1 MRSLAR
7 PCTLLLM
14 LPLLSWPRAG
24 TAQTPPA
31 PAPGRL
37 TVTVVDPSG
46 AVVPGAT
53 VTAVGTENAT
63 KSRPVAPVKSSE
75 AGVAVLAGL
84 TPGRYD
90 ITAEFPAFKTG
101 ELKNVRIRAGD
112 NKQVVVLPLKTL
124 EDSVT
129 VSRDPREAASD
140 RAGQF
145 STALTREQIE
155 ALSDDPDE
163 LRRQLQELAPDA
175 VFKVDSFEGGQLPP
189 KAQIRSVRI
198 SRDQFAAENH
208 FAGGVH
214 IEIITQP
221 GVGPIRGSVN
231 SNHTGSAFESRNPF
245 APTKGPSATNGGGF
259 GLSGT
264 LIENKSSFSMH
275 MSGTSSYTSPIQRVS
290 LPDGTRSETL
300 GIRQPSR
307 SWYGYGQADYALTKD
322 HTLRVWISHDRFA
335 RENIGVGAY
344 DLPERGYWTEDR
356 YWYVTVQH
364 TGPIGRRNFL
374 NTRLT
379 INRAASDSHS
389 NVEAPTIR
397 VLDAFTSGGA
407 QRTGFQ
413 RSWDISGAAD
423 LDYIRGIHSWRMG
436 ISLEGFVSDSHQ
448 ATDYLGTYTFG
459 SLEDYEAGRPRS
471 YTRRIGDPRL
481 AYNNLNA
488 GIYVQNDIR
497 VSRTLTFSPGVRYE
511 VQTHLADY
519 NNIAPRFGFTWSPF
533 QSGKTSIRMSSGVFY
548 DWLSTSIYEQ
558 TLRFNGEHERELN
571 IVDPS
576 FPDPGLDGLV
586 PPINRYLYSDDVEMV
601 RSLRLSAGVQQTIT
615 PRFRVGVT
623 YTDMRGLNVAR
634 GVNLN
639 TPVGGVRP
647 DAAFANVI
655 AVRSDAENRSRSL
668 STNFSLSLSA
678 PSPTQGQAW
687 FNPRRGT
694 ISGTYTIAR
703 SRNNSDGAFVVPA
716 SNDLSTEWGPSSG
729 DVRHRATMSLSSQAI
744 RGLNAMVNISASSAP
759 PYTIRTGHDDNGDF
773 VFNDRPEGVG
783 RNSARAAHRLDVGG
797 FFSYSVGFGQR
808 RINTPTGVSITSVG
822 GVLTVNTAAQAQPTP
837 RYRLGLS
844 VRVTNLLN
852 RTQYGNFSGVMTSPF
867 FGQPQSAIGVRK
879 IFLSTSFGF

>member
-1 MRSLAR
+1 MRSFA
-7 PCTLLLM
+7 PVWTLVLM
-14 LPLLSWPRAG
+14 ACLLSPRPAA
-24 TAQTPPA
+24 AQTPA
-31 PAPGRL
+31 PPQARL
-37 TVTVVDPSG
+37 TLTVVDPSG

-53 VTAVGTENAT
+53 VTAVGVENAT
-63 KSRPVAPVKSSE
+63 KSRPVAPAKTSD
-75 AGVAVLAGL
+75 AGVAVLEGL
-84 TPGRYD
+84 VPGRYD
-90 ITAEFPAFKTG
+90 LTAEFPAFKTG

-112 NKQVVVLPLKTL
+112 NKQVVLLPLKTV
-124 EDSVT
+124 EDSIT

-155 ALSDDPDE
+155 ALSDDPEE

-175 VFKVDSFEGGQLPP
+175 VFKIDSFEGGQLPP

-208 FAGGVH
+208 YAGGVH

-221 GVGPIRGSVN
+221 GIGPIRGSLS

-245 APTKGPSATNGGGF
+245 APTKGPSATTGGGF

-275 MSGTSSYTSPIQRVS
+275 FSGSSSYTSPLQRVS

-307 SWYGYGQADYALTKD
+307 SVFGYGQADYAITKD
-322 HTLRVWISHDRFA
+322 QTLRLWFSMDRFR
-335 RENIGVGAY
+335 RENIGIGAY
-344 DLPERGYWTEDR
+344 DLPERGYWTDNG
-356 YWYVTVQH
+356 YWSVAVQH
-364 TGPIGRRNFL
+364 TGPIGRRHFL
-374 NTRLT
+374 NSRIDISRST
-379 INRAASDSHS
+379 ADSHS

-397 VLDAFTSGGA
+397 VLDAFTGGGA
-407 QRTGFQ
+407 QRTGTQ
-413 RSWDISGAAD
+413 RSWSISANSD

-436 ISLEGFVSDSHQ
+436 LSLEGLISDSRD

-459 SLEDYEAGRPRS
+459 SLAEYEAGRPRS
-471 YTRRIGDPRL
+471 FTRRIGDPRV
-481 AYNNLNA
+481 AFNNIYA
-488 GIYVQNDIR
+488 GIYLQDDIR

-511 VQTHLADY
+511 LQTHLNDS

-533 QSGKTSIRMSSGVFY
+533 QSGRTTIRMSSGVFY
-548 DWLSTSIYEQ
+548 DWVSTSLYEQ
-558 TLRFNGEHERELN
+558 TLRFDGERQRELN

-576 FPDPGLDGLV
+576 YPDPGLDGLV

-615 PRFRVGVT
+615 PRFRVGMT
-623 YTDMRGLNVAR
+623 YTDTRGLNVAR

-639 TPVGGVRP
+639 APVDGLRP
-647 DAAFANVI
+647 DPTFANVI

-668 STNFSLSLSA
+668 STNFSLTLAA
-678 PSPTQGQAW
+678 PSPTLSQAF

-694 ISGTYTIAR
+694 ISGTFTVAS

-716 SNDLSTEWGPSSG
+716 SNDLEAEWGPSSS
-729 DVRHRATMSLSSQAI
+729 DVRYRASLSLSTQAI
-744 RGLNAMVNISASSAP
+744 RGLNASFNVSATSAT
-759 PYTIRTGHDDNGDF
+759 PYTIRTGRDDNGDF
-773 VFNDRPEGVG
+773 VFNDRPDGVG
-783 RNSARAAHRLDVGG
+783 RNSERGSGRFDVGG
-797 FFSYSVGFGQR
+797 FFSYSVGFGAR
-808 RINTPTGVSITSVG
+808 RVNAPSGVSITSVG

-844 VRVTNLLN
+844 LRVTNLLN
-852 RTQYGNFSGVMTSPF
+852 RTHYGNYSGVMTSPF
-867 FGQPQSAIGVRK
+867 FGQPQSALGVRK
-879 IFLSTSFGF
+879 IYLSTNFGF